1 MQKKI
6 TETTAQNGLG
16 DASQAKLFAVPTGVY
31 TGRRVALIQT
41 SANDIKMAWSDSP
54 SSGWSSLATIVS
66 DASNGSF
73 DARMTANGD
82 IHIVY
87 TEQTTGYLVTR
98 KLTFGE
104 GSWSVGSNVTIYNG
118 TQCYDPSLGIAADG
132 DLWVS
137 YSRFV
142 SPNRSIYAKSSTDDG
157 ASWGSG
163 VGDAGDQI
171 SSTSIFAWSRVVIDS
186 GSVHVIYN
194 DQDTAM
200 SIRSRLLSGGI
211 WSEEYDIATGS
222 GFDNNFDVG
231 LGADGRMG
239 VAWVCGQLYYRE
251 YDGSNWGAISVLE
264 THSVLCPQVL
274 FENNI
279 PAVVYLD
286 IINGNMKVA
295 RFTNRR
301 AGAFSAS
308 IVVDKR
314 EAPFD
319 AVLLYDASS
328 ASYQDLTSQANSY
341 VAADVYH
348 SSSGCLVKDSDD
360 VVYLG
365 MDVRFR
371 FARMLLSTV
380 GVGGTIQ
387 VSYWDGANWHAFTPA
402 NGTAALDNSTVDLL
416 FWTDY
421 GSTPVDW
428 QKRIIDSQLRYWVK
442 IEVVSGYATGPVGTQ
457 ISAASEIDRMIFRR

>member
-16 DASQAKLFAVPTGVY
+16 NPSQAKLFAVPMGVY

-41 SANDIKMAWSDSP
+41 SANDIKLAWSDSP
-54 SSGWSSLATIVS
+54 SSGWSSLATIAS

-82 IHIVY
+82 IHVVY
-87 TEQTTGYLVTR
+87 TEEATGYLVTR

-104 GSWSVGSNVTIYNG
+104 GSWSVGSKVTIYNG
-118 TQCYDPSLGIAADG
+118 TQCYDPSLAVASDG
-132 DLWVS
+132 ELWVA

-142 SPNRSIYAKSSTDDG
+142 SPNRSIYAKSSSDDG
-157 ASWGSG
+157 AGWGSG
-163 VGDAGDQI
+163 AGDAGEQI
-171 SSTSIFAWSRVVIDS
+171 SSTSMFAWSRVVIDS
-186 GSVHVIYN
+186 SSVYVIYN

-200 SIRSRLLSGGI
+200 SIRSRSLGGGS
-211 WSEEYDIATGS
+211 WSDEYDVATGS

-231 LGADGRMG
+231 VGADGRMG
-239 VAWVCGQLYYRE
+239 VAWVRVQLYYRE
-251 YDGSNWGAISVLE
+251 YDGSNWGAISALE
-264 THSVLCPQVL
+264 THPVLCPQVL

-295 RFTNRR
+295 RFTDRR
-301 AGAFSAS
+301 TGAFSAS
-308 IVVDKR
+308 VVVDKR

-328 ASYQDLTSQANSY
+328 ATYQDLTSQANSY

-348 SSSGCLVKDSDD
+348 SLSGCLVKDSGD

-365 MDVRFR
+365 MDARFR
-371 FARMLLSTV
+371 FARLLLSTV

-387 VSYWDGANWHAFTPA
+387 VSYWDGANWHAFTPS

-442 IEVVSGYATGPVGTQ
+442 IEVVSGYSTGPVGTQ